1 MKTRHGGR
9 FQVETRKQTKGI
21 SIKDTKDLP
30 SRPKTFK
37 RVHTVSLFF
46 PVKVNRMNNI
56 RRGLGNK
63 SLKNLSKKVP
73 KQRKKPKK
81 NGSSTGKKKRNRSWL
96 ITTPNPVHVNHFES
110 DAKSNDMY
118 FDDDSITIFA
128 CHVS

>member
-1 MKTRHGGR
+1 
-9 FQVETRKQTKGI
+9 
-21 SIKDTKDLP
+21 
-30 SRPKTFK
+30 
-37 RVHTVSLFF
+37 
-46 PVKVNRMNNI
+46 MNNT

-63 SLKNLSKKVP
+63 SLKNLRIKVP

-81 NGSSTGKKKRNRSWL
+81 NGSSVRKKKRNRSWL
-96 ITTPNPVHVNHFES
+96 VTTPNPVHVNHFES